1 MATLRMSEVAKIF
14 GVSPATVKKMI
25 EKGDIP
31 AMKINP
37 KNVLIVTSEL
47 EEVVGK
53 DRLSNLIKAYSEKL
67 WNEIY
72 NNGDKN
78 ND

>member
-25 EKGDIP
+25 ESGDIP

-53 DRLSNLIKAYSEKL
+53 DRLSNLIKEYSEDL

-72 NNGDKN
+72 NDGDKN